1 VLDAEAGT
9 ADACGVT
16 WSNTKR
22 SVLVPLDADEPNR
35 DALGVAASFV
45 ADPRHVTVLYVL
57 PELPAHATLAFERNL
72 DAAAHRDEIAKA
84 IDKLLA
90 TEGHT
95 GFRVWVRQGPAADII
110 VQTAEHEGTELIVMP
125 SHGRKG
131 LNRWLL
137 GSVTERVVRLAPC
150 PVLVL
155 RSWSPDGPTPTGPV
169 AGS

>member
-1 VLDAEAGT
+1 MP
-9 ADACGVT
+9 

-35 DALGVAASFV
+35 QSLAVAASFV

-57 PELPAHATLAFERNL
+57 PELPAQATLAFERNL
-72 DAAAHRDEIAKA
+72 DAAAHRDKITQQIEALVAK
-84 IDKLLA
+84 
-90 TEGHT
+90 EGHE

-110 VQTAEHEGTELIVMP
+110 VQTAEHDAVELIVMP

-155 RSWSPDGPTPTGPV
+155 R
-169 AGS
+169 AGAARAGDT